1 MTNAGRFMSENL
13 PQNIEAHKLQASF
26 FDGGAGPAAPSLL
39 IIGWPNHQLSKAVNH
54 YVAKKHLLPICYLRA
69 FRS

>member
-1 MTNAGRFMSENL
+1 MTNTGSIMFKNIL
-13 PQNIEAHKLQASF
+13 QNIEAHKQQVSF

-54 YVAKKHLLPICYLRA
+54 
-69 FRS
+69 